1 MKVLVLFGG
10 RSGEREVSVIS
21 ARSVMGA
28 LEELGHATIGVG
40 ITPEG
45 RWIRCDPR
53 DGEGIPADGEPYV
66 LLPDPRAPKDADVI
80 FPAMHGPFGEDGSLQ
95 GLFELA
101 DVAYVGAGVEG
112 SAIGINKVTHK
123 RLFVE
128 AGLPVV
134 DFVAF
139 DRTEWLSTP
148 DGIRES
154 VEKLGYACF
163 VKPVRLGS
171 SVGISK
177 VHDANELDTAVDRAF
192 DHDDD
197 VLIEAQGFA
206 RELEVGVIGEPPVVS
221 VIGEVVPDGEFYD
234 YRAKYL
240 GEWTELK
247 LPADVP
253 PNVAEDV
260 QRLAIRAFR
269 LARCEG
275 FARVDFFFDPAT
287 EGLLV
292 NEINTV
298 PGLTPMSMFPRVWE
312 ASGKP
317 FPSVVQDLL
326 DHAVARHERRGALEA
341 RRAAAHDR
349 EVGRRSTGE
358 RSGR

>member
-1 MKVLVLFGG
+1 MRVLVLFGG
-10 RSGEREVSVIS
+10 RSSEREVSVLS
-21 ARSVMGA
+21 ARAVVA
-28 LEELGHATIGVG
+28 AVDELGHESIGVG

-45 RWIRCDPR
+45 RWVRCDPR
-53 DGEGIPADGEPYV
+53 DGDVVPAGGEQYV
-66 LLPDPRAPKDADVI
+66 LPPDPLAPKDADVI
-80 FPAMHGPFGEDGSLQ
+80 FPALHGPFGEDGSLQ

-101 DVAYVGAGVEG
+101 GIAYVGAGVEG

-134 DFVAF
+134 DFISF
-139 DRTEWLSTP
+139 DRDEWMS
-148 DGIRES
+148 DAERVRES
-154 VEKLGYACF
+154 VGKLGYPCF
-163 VKPVRLGS
+163 AKPVHLGS

-177 VHDANELDTAVDRAF
+177 VHAAAELDAAVDRAL

-197 VLIEAQGFA
+197 VVIEAQGFS
-206 RELEVGVIGEPPVVS
+206 RELEVGVIGEPPLVS
-221 VIGEVVPDGEFYD
+221 MVGEVVPDGEFYD

-253 PNVAEDV
+253 FLVSDAVEE
-260 QRLAIRAFR
+260 LAVRAFR
-269 LARCEG
+269 AARCEG
-275 FARVDFFFDPAT
+275 FARVDFFYDPAT

-326 DHAVARHERRGALEA
+326 DHAVARHERKAALES
-341 RRAAAHDR
+341 RRAAAHER
-349 EVGRRSTGE
+349 EVGRATGE